1 MKNIES
7 VATLRRMIE
16 CKQSPFENRAG
27 VYRWWFKE
35 DAAMQLLKQLPPV
48 QTEER
53 IAKRLIDGNSYWA
66 LYFGISGN
74 LRQRIAWH
82 ICQQHTSSAVRSGYL
97 STLRQVI
104 SALLNEDMKIS
115 QNSVNKLMDASC
127 YLEWDY
133 TSTKDEAEKL
143 ETIELSQN
151 QCIYPLN
158 RAKNRT
164 VSKEH
169 LKRLT
174 ELRSKYRK

>member
-48 QTEER
+48 NTDF
-53 IAKRLIDGNSYWA
+53 IAKRLIEGYSYWA

-74 LRQRIAWH
+74 MRQRAAWH
-82 ICQQHTSSAVRSGYL
+82 INQEHTPSAVKSGYL

-104 SALLNEDMKIS
+104 SALLNEDMTIS
-115 QNSVNKLMDASC
+115 QISVNKLMDASC
-127 YLEWDY
+127 HLEWDY
-133 TSTKDEAEKL
+133 TSTKKEAEEL

>member
-16 CKQSPFENRAG
+16 CKQSPFENSAG

-35 DAAMQLLKQLPPV
+35 DTAMQLLKQLPPV
-48 QTEER
+48 NTAC
-53 IAKRLIDGNSYWA
+53 IAKRLIDGDSYWA

-74 LRQRIAWH
+74 MRQRIAWH
-82 ICQQHTSSAVRSGYL
+82 ICQQHTPSAVKSGYL

-104 SALLNEDMKIS
+104 SALLNEDMTNS
-115 QNSVNKLMDASC
+115 QNSVNNLMDTSC

-133 TSTKDEAEKL
+133 TSSKREAEGL
-143 ETIELSQN
+143 ETNELSQS

-158 RAKNRT
+158 RAKNKT

-174 ELRSKYRK
+174 ELRAKYRK

>member
-1 MKNIES
+1 MKNIKS
-7 VATLRRMIE
+7 VAILRRMIE

-35 DAAMQLLKQLPPV
+35 DAAMLLLKQLSPV
-48 QTEER
+48 QTER

-74 LRQRIAWH
+74 MRQRAAWH
-82 ICQQHTSSAVRSGYL
+82 INQKHTPLAVKSGYL

-104 SALLNEDMKIS
+104 SALLNEDMTNS
-115 QNSVNKLMDASC
+115 QKSVNKLMDTNC

-133 TSTKDEAEKL
+133 TSTKKEAEEL

-169 LKRLT
+169 LMRLT

>member
-1 MKNIES
+1 MRYIEL
-7 VATLRRMIE
+7 VAALRQLIE
-16 CKQSPFENRAG
+16 GRLASFENRPG
-27 VYRWWFKE
+27 IYRWWFKE
-35 DAAMQLLKQLPPV
+35 DAAMRLLRQLPPV
-48 QTEER
+48 NTVR
-53 IAKRLIDGNSYWA
+53 IMKRMINGDCYWA

-74 LRQRIAWH
+74 MRQRIAWH

-104 SALLNEDMKIS
+104 SALLNEDMTIS

-133 TSTKDEAEKL
+133 TSTKKEAEEL

>member
-16 CKQSPFENRAG
+16 CKQSPFENSAG

-35 DAAMQLLKQLPPV
+35 DAAMRLLRQLPPV
-48 QTEER
+48 NTDC
-53 IAKRLIDGNSYWA
+53 IMKRMINGDCCWA

-74 LRQRIAWH
+74 MRQRIAWH

-104 SALLNEDMKIS
+104 SALLNEDMTIS

-133 TSTKDEAEKL
+133 TSTKKEAEEL

>member
-1 MKNIES
+1 MKNRES

-35 DAAMQLLKQLPPV
+35 DAAMQLLGQLPPV
-48 QTEER
+48 NTER
-53 IAKRLIDGNSYWA
+53 IAKRLIDGNFYWA

-74 LRQRIAWH
+74 LRQRAAWH
-82 ICQQHTSSAVRSGYL
+82 INQKHTPSAVKSGYL

-104 SALLNEDMKIS
+104 SALLNEDMTKS
-115 QNSVNKLMDASC
+115 QDSVNKLMDTNC

-133 TSTKDEAEKL
+133 TSTKKEAEEL
-143 ETIELSQN
+143 ETNDLSQSL
-151 QCIYPLN
+151 CIYALN
-158 RAKNRT
+158 RTKNKT

-169 LKRLT
+169 LKCLT

>member
-16 CKQSPFENRAG
+16 CKQSPFENSAG

-48 QTEER
+48 NTAC
-53 IAKRLIDGNSYWA
+53 IAKRLIDGDSYWA

-74 LRQRIAWH
+74 MQQRAAWH
-82 ICQQHTSSAVRSGYL
+82 INQKHTPSAVKSGYL

-104 SALLNEDMKIS
+104 SALLNENMTDS
-115 QNSVNKLMDASC
+115 LDTVNKLMNMNC

-133 TSTKDEAEKL
+133 TSCKSEAEEL
-143 ETIELSQN
+143 ETIELSQG

-158 RAKNRT
+158 RAKNKT

-174 ELRSKYRK
+174 ELRAKYRK

>member
-1 MKNIES
+1 MMNIES
-7 VATLRRMIE
+7 VAILRRMIE
-16 CKQSPFENRAG
+16 CKQSPFEKRAG
-27 VYRWWFKE
+27 VYCWWFKE
-35 DAAMQLLKQLPPV
+35 SAAMQLLKQLPPIN
-48 QTEER
+48 TAC
-53 IAKRLIDGNSYWA
+53 IAKRLIDGDSYWA

-74 LRQRIAWH
+74 MQQRAAWH
-82 ICQQHTSSAVRSGYL
+82 INQKHTPSAVKSGYL
-97 STLRQVI
+97 STLRQFI
-104 SALLNEDMKIS
+104 SALLNEDMTIS
-115 QNSVNKLMDASC
+115 QNSVNELMDASC

-133 TSTKDEAEKL
+133 TSTKEEAEKL

>member
-7 VATLRRMIE
+7 VAILRRMIE
-16 CKQSPFENRAG
+16 CKQSPFENSAG

-53 IAKRLIDGNSYWA
+53 IAKRLIDGDSYWA

-74 LRQRIAWH
+74 MQQRAAWH
-82 ICQQHTSSAVRSGYL
+82 INQKHTPSAVKSGYL

-104 SALLNEDMKIS
+104 SALLDEDMTIS
-115 QNSVNKLMDASC
+115 QNSVNELMDASC

-133 TSTKDEAEKL
+133 TGTKEEAEKL

-174 ELRSKYRK
+174 ELRAKYRK